1 MNAPSPSEN
10 EQRFNRI
17 LDENRVRF
25 GRMARVYAG
34 EAAED
39 LLQNMLLQVWQSLTA
54 FKGESTLNTWAYRIA
69 LNTAITW
76 QRDAR
81 RLKRAP
87 PKSRVDE
94 TTLASNGSFTDEAQT
109 LIRFLDTLNEIDR
122 GILLMYLD
130 DVGGSAMAAIMGI
143 SEGAVRTRISRIR
156 TRLKN
161 WEIND
166 G

>member
-1 MNAPSPSEN
+1 MSPSSHSEN
-10 EQRFNRI
+10 QQQFDRI

-25 GRMARVYAG
+25 GRLARVYAG

-39 LLQNMLLQVWQSLTA
+39 LLQNMLMQVWKSLPA
-54 FKGESTLNTWAYRIA
+54 FNNESAINTWAYRIA

-81 RLKRAP
+81 RLKRTP
-87 PKSRVDE
+87 PKIRVDE
-94 TTLASNGSFTDEAQT
+94 TTLSSSGSFTDEAQT
-109 LIRFLDTLNEIDR
+109 LLRFLAALNEIDR
-122 GILLMYLD
+122 AVLLMYLD
-130 DVGGSAMAAIMGI
+130 DVPADEMAEAIGI
-143 SEGAVRTRISRIR
+143 SAGAIRTRISRIR

-161 WEIND
+161 WEITD